1 MIPTAAALEFPKN
14 QVIIIYTQYL
24 ETRHES
30 EKRVAQGLAEEHTN
44 RVAMTTQAN
53 ELMGDA
59 KKALIFFKDVLNT
72 RLNLVDRQVEQMK
85 DTILNT
91 KEIALDLAMRQHKYN
106 SAKEEYEQSRDLQR
120 EMKLQ
125 QAKQR
130 ALLKMPRQA
139 VTRHK

>member
-1 MIPTAAALEFPKN
+1 
-14 QVIIIYTQYL
+14 
-24 ETRHES
+24 
-30 EKRVAQGLAEEHTN
+30 
-44 RVAMTTQAN
+44 
-53 ELMGDA
+53 MGDA

-85 DTILNT
+85 ETILNK